1 MGAVSETGRGAGAG
15 GQPALGS
22 EELTGC
28 AVTEP
33 RQAQGHVTL
42 ADTY

>member
-1 MGAVSETGRGAGAG
+1 MSETGQGAEAG
-15 GQPALGS
+15 GQPAPGS
-22 EELTGC
+22 EEVTGC

-33 RQAQGHVTL
+33 RQAQGNVAL